1 MKNAREIAEE
11 ILGRAGKFA
20 FYVMPGDATR
30 EDAIAAC
37 ESAILNARQEAFEEA
52 ANLSESIYNESAHGI
67 EEIQH
72 IASCA
77 IADKIRALA
86 EKEKEI

>member
-11 ILGRAGKFA
+11 IFGCVGKFA

-37 ESAILNARQEAFEEA
+37 ESAILEARREAFEEA
-52 ANLSESIYNESAHGI
+52 ALVTDKHNNGWRGNYV
-67 EEIQH
+67 
-72 IASCA
+72 SCQ
-77 IADKIRALA
+77 IRALA
-86 EKEKEI
+86 ERERQNVVGK